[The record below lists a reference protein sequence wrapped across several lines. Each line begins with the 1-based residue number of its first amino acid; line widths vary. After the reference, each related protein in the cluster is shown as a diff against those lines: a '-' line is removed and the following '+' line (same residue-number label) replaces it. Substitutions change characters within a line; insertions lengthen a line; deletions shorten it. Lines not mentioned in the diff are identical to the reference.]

1 MIALIAVDAIRSG
14 AHDPLIHDPDAIYI
28 FIQMDR
34 ARKLWQTRLLLSE
47 ELYRVQAVQQVIY
60 ITIYAT

>member
-1 MIALIAVDAIRSG
+1 MVAVDAIRSG
-14 AHDPLIHDPDAIYI
+14 AHDPLINDPDAIYI